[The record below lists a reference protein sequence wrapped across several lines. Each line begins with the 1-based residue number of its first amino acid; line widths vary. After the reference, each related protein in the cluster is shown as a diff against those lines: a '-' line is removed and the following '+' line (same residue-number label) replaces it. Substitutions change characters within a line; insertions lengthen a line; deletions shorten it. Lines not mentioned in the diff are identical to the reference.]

1 MKFYLYLNNII
12 LIFIFCSSFVALNS
26 LNAKN
31 TKDEVFEEMTKKLR
45 CMTCQNQSIYE
56 SETEFSKD
64 IKKIVMKKLD
74 EGQSQKEILDFLVA
88 RYGEYILFQPQFNKK
103 NIFLWIFPFF
113 IFLIS
118 AIFLLININKNKIY
132 K

>member
-1 MKFYLYLNNII
+1 MKFCLYLNNII
-12 LIFIFCSSFVALNS
+12 LIFIILASILALNS
-26 LNAKN
+26 VSAKN
-31 TKDEVFEEMTKKLR
+31 TKYEIFEEMTKKLR

-64 IKKIVMKKLD
+64 IKKIIMEKLD
-74 EGQSQKEILDFLVA
+74 QGQSQKEISDFLVA

>member
-1 MKFYLYLNNII
+1 M
-12 LIFIFCSSFVALNS
+12 ALNS

-74 EGQSQKEILDFLVA
+74 EGQSQKEIFDFLVA

>member
-1 MKFYLYLNNII
+1 M
-12 LIFIFCSSFVALNS
+12 ALNS

-74 EGQSQKEILDFLVA
+74 EGQSQKEIFDFLVA
-88 RYGEYILFQPQFNKK
+88 RYGEYILF
-103 NIFLWIFPFF
+103 
-113 IFLIS
+113 
-118 AIFLLININKNKIY
+118 
-132 K
+132 